1 LLPPAD
7 KGSIPLG
14 VEPGCI
20 LFPINSALKEN
31 AEMDDFAGIIVMV
44 LVGILAIFM
53 IVRLVKSASR
63 TVDEEQKKN
72 GASVKEVTLG
82 MTLARVELELGLPET
97 KVDLGEKVL
106 YKYKNMTVEFH
117 NGRVTDVR

>member
-1 LLPPAD
+1 MD
-7 KGSIPLG
+7 DPLG
-14 VEPGCI
+14 VI
-20 LFPINSALKEN
+20 LF
-31 AEMDDFAGIIVMV
+31 V
-44 LVGILAIFM
+44 LIGILALFF

-63 TVDEEQKKN
+63 TVDEEQKKS

-97 KVDLGEKVL
+97 KVDLGEKAL

-117 NGRVTDVR
+117 NGRVTDVK

>member
-1 LLPPAD
+1 
-7 KGSIPLG
+7 
-14 VEPGCI
+14 
-20 LFPINSALKEN
+20 
-31 AEMDDFAGIIVMV
+31 MDDPTGIIVMV
-44 LVGILAIFM
+44 LVGILAIFL
-53 IVRLVKSASR
+53 IVRLVKFASR
-63 TVDEEQKKN
+63 TVDEEQKKS

-82 MTLARVELELGLPET
+82 MTLARVELGLGLPET